1 MIIYMK
7 SSTFIDGF
15 IQNEDDIDIL
25 TASYVCVSMSIR
37 RKSENDLFD
46 IIIANKTSFLYPSN
60 IVFSAETIDDMR
72 ELYIEDLEED
82 CLPFLSVMIKK
93 SIKKGQNFILI
104 CSDKEWKLQYLK
116 WMAEFVYDYFGY
128 PVYSYKDFVS
138 IETLADFDEK
148 AVLNKVNKIL
158 KHAKR
163 RNLDNM
169 SSKEKNRAYKTMK
182 TSELKKIL
190 KDKDLY
196 NKNMSRSD
204 MLDMLDAFS

>member
-1 MIIYMK
+1 MK
-7 SSTFIDGF
+7 SSTFIDDF

-25 TASYVCVSMSIR
+25 TASYVCVSISIR

-46 IIIANKTSFLYPSN
+46 ITIANKTSFLYPSN
-60 IVFSAETIDDMR
+60 RVFSAETIDDMR

-82 CLPFLSVMIKK
+82 CLPFLSVIIKK

-116 WMAEFVYDYFGY
+116 WMAEFVY
-128 PVYSYKDFVS
+128 
-138 IETLADFDEK
+138 EK

-158 KHAKR
+158 KNAKR

-182 TSELKKIL
+182 TSELRKIL

>member
-7 SSTFIDGF
+7 SSTFIDDF

-46 IIIANKTSFLYPSN
+46 ITLANKTSFLYPSN
-60 IVFSAETIDDMR
+60 TIFSAETIDDMR

-158 KHAKR
+158 KYAKR

-169 SSKEKNRAYKTMK
+169 SRKEKNRAYKTMK